1 VLIEEL
7 PKILVVTPA
16 RNEAENLSKLANS
29 IQLQSQHRILAWV
42 IVDDGSTDETS
53 NVANTLDFEFN
64 VIVIKRKKSGKLI
77 TGAAFAAWW
86 EGVEFGLNIYPNSHY
101 VMKLDADV
109 VLDKNYFENI
119 FTELDEINTGII
131 GGMISNI
138 HREQKSYVPGPVK
151 MYSRNALDLIRQLP
165 VATGFDVMDEI
176 ICREKGFKIQTIS
189 SAKFKMNR
197 QIGHSQG
204 LLHGRFRNGLVCKW
218 VGYAPEYFILH
229 AIRYIFRPPYILGTL
244 WMICGYLFSHKGP
257 YPQRLRKIHK
267 NIQRQRLLRIIRS
280 PAKTLRDLYL

>member
-1 VLIEEL
+1 M
-7 PKILVVTPA
+7 PKILLVTPA
-16 RNEAENLSKLANS
+16 RNEAENLSNLASS
-29 IQLQSQHRILAWV
+29 INLQSHKSILAWV
-42 IVDDGSTDETS
+42 IVDDGSSDDTS
-53 NVANTLDFEFN
+53 DVANEFDFDFK

-86 EGVEFGLNIYPNSHY
+86 EGVDFGLNIYPNSQY

-109 VLDKNYFENI
+109 VLDRNYFSNI
-119 FTELDEINTGII
+119 FTEFDEINTGIV
-131 GGMISNI
+131 GGVISDI

-151 MYSRNALDLIRQLP
+151 MYSRNALDLIRELP
-165 VATGFDVMDEI
+165 VATGFDVMDEML
-176 ICREKGFKIQTIS
+176 CREKGLIIQTVS

-229 AIRYIFRPPYILGTL
+229 AIRYVFRPPFVLGSL
-244 WMICGYLFSHKGP
+244 WMISGYLFSRTGP
-257 YPQRLRKIHK
+257 YPKRLRKMHMSF
-267 NIQRQRLLRIIRS
+267 QRQRLRRILRN
-280 PAKTLRDLYL
+280 PVKTLRDLYL